1 MASSTSTSSTSSEN
15 IPSLSHTATTSVT
28 NSMPVSPRTASP
40 GLVDHVKV
48 ANGDVKNENGEEGAE
63 KINAEELVA
72 EIQEEGE
79 SDPQVSLKGYPHVLS
94 RCITPGNAEEEEYF

>member
-1 MASSTSTSSTSSEN
+1 MPPTTSVSSASSEN

-40 GLVDHVKV
+40 GLTDQVKI
-48 ANGDVKNENGEEGAE
+48 ANGDGDVKPEVDGDQ
-63 KINAEELVA
+63 INAEELVQ

-79 SDPQVSLKGYPHVLS
+79 SDPQRGRRMRRLS
-94 RCITPGNAEEEEYF
+94 RLSQE

>member
-1 MASSTSTSSTSSEN
+1 MPPTTSVSSASSEN

-40 GLVDHVKV
+40 GLVDQVKI
-48 ANGDVKNENGEEGAE
+48 ANGNGDGDVKPQVEGG
-63 KINAEELVA
+63 KIDAEELVQ

-79 SDPQVSLKGYPHVLS
+79 SDPQRRRRMRRPLHLGQ
-94 RCITPGNAEEEEYF
+94 E

>member
-1 MASSTSTSSTSSEN
+1 MPPTTSVSSASSEN

-40 GLVDHVKV
+40 ALTDQVKIV
-48 ANGDVKNENGEEGAE
+48 NGDGDAKPEVDGDQ
-63 KINAEELVA
+63 INAEELVQ

-79 SDPQVSLKGYPHVLS
+79 SDPQRRRRMRRLLYLGQ
-94 RCITPGNAEEEEYF
+94 E